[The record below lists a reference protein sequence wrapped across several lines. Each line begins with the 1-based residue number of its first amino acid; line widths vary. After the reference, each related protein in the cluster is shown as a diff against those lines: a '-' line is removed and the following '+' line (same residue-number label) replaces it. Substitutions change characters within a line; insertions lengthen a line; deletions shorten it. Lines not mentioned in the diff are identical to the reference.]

1 MEDITPTLIL
11 LWDVKRAIERGQS
24 IRVGVQNFIER
35 TQKNQFKEQV
45 RLWWMSQTGA
55 QVVFDSSKM
64 SMSRK
69 HLLEILELGLRGLTI
84 LETLK
89 SYEQELIFRCEDEIQ
104 KHIARLPM
112 ILMIPLMG
120 LIFPAMILLL
130 LGPLLRTIQF

>member
-45 RLWWMSQTGA
+45 KLWWLSQTGA
-55 QVVFDSSKM
+55 QVVFDSSQM
-64 SMSRK
+64 SVARK
-69 HLLEILELGLRGLTI
+69 HLLEILEHGLRGLSI

-130 LGPLLRTIQF
+130 LGPLLKTIQF

>member
-45 RLWWMSQTGA
+45 KLWWLSQTGA

-64 SMSRK
+64 SLSRK
-69 HLLEILELGLRGLTI
+69 HLLEILEHGLRGLTI

-120 LIFPAMILLL
+120 LIFPAMLLLL
-130 LGPLLRTIQF
+130 LGPLLKTIQF

>member
-24 IRVGVQNFIER
+24 IRIGVQNFIER

-45 RLWWMSQTGA
+45 KLWWLSQTGA

-64 SMSRK
+64 SLSRK
-69 HLLEILELGLRGLTI
+69 HLLEILEHGLRGLTI

-120 LIFPAMILLL
+120 LIFPAMLLLL
-130 LGPLLRTIQF
+130 LGPLLKTIQF